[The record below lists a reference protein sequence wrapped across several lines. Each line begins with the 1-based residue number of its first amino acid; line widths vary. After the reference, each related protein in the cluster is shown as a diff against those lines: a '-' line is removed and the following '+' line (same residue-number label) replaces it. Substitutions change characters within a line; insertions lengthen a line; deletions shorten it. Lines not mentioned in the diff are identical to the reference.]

1 MLCLKCYDTRR
12 IRAAFSPRVAESCCF
27 RVQLPD
33 TVYIPDGK
41 DTRAKARAFQN
52 SGTVDKDTVAVKGK
66 KQGPDGRVKL
76 DESRGFGLT
85 INVPLQTCT
94 CADLL
99 ALGRSSM

>member
-1 MLCLKCYDTRR
+1 MC
-12 IRAAFSPRVAESCCF
+12 V
-27 RVQLPD
+27 
-33 TVYIPDGK
+33 PDGK
-41 DTRAKARAFQN
+41 ETRARAFQN

-76 DESRGFGLT
+76 DESRGFDLT

-99 ALGRSSM
+99 ALGRNKHVKRPKYDVEMLSEKWSI